1 MEVGRRIREQRRR
14 GGMSQDDLAARV
26 YVSRQ
31 TISSWENDKTYP
43 DVQSLLLLSEIF
55 DVTVDSLVK
64 GDVET
69 MTTTIDNDVR
79 TLKRL
84 GWVML
89 AFLAL
94 MLATLVWAMV
104 QLGVWDWTALQTL
117 PTMLL
122 AIVLW
127 GIAMTAA
134 VWADRIKKE
143 HDLVT
148 YQEIVSFWNGEPVDR
163 DTERGRR
170 ERLMPTWM
178 KGVRTAGMILLAAA
192 IGFLCTRYLVPAI
205 LDALHG

>member
-1 MEVGRRIREQRRR
+1 MEVGRRIREQRKRE
-14 GGMSQDDLAARV
+14 GMSQDDLAARV

-89 AFLAL
+89 AFLVL
-94 MLATLVWAMV
+94 MLAALAWATV
-104 QLGVWDWTALQTL
+104 QMSVWDWTALQTA

-134 VWADRIKKE
+134 VWADRIKKS

-148 YQEIVSFWNGEPVDR
+148 YQEVVSFWNGEPVDR

-170 ERLMPTWM
+170 ERLVPTWM
-178 KGVRTAGMILLAAA
+178 KAIRTVGFVLLAAA
-192 IGFLCTRYLVPAI
+192 LGFLCTGYLVPAA
-205 LDALHG
+205 LDALH

>member
-1 MEVGRRIREQRRR
+1 MEVGRRIREQRKRE
-14 GGMSQDDLAARV
+14 GMSQDDLAARV

-89 AFLAL
+89 AFLVL
-94 MLATLVWAMV
+94 MLAALAWATV
-104 QLGVWDWTALQTL
+104 QMSVWDWTALQTA
-117 PTMLL
+117 PTVLL

-134 VWADRIKKE
+134 VWADRIKKS

-148 YQEIVSFWNGEPVDR
+148 YQEVVSFWNGEPVDR

-170 ERLMPTWM
+170 ERLVPTWM
-178 KGVRTAGMILLAAA
+178 KAIRTVGFVLLAAA
-192 IGFLCTRYLVPAI
+192 LGFLCTGYLVPAA
-205 LDALHG
+205 LDALH

>member
-1 MEVGRRIREQRRR
+1 MEVGRRIREQRKRE
-14 GGMSQDDLAARV
+14 GMSQDDLAARV

-55 DVTVDSLVK
+55 GVTVDSLVK

-94 MLATLVWAMV
+94 MLAAIVWATV
-104 QLGVWDWTALQTL
+104 QMSVWDWTALQTA

-170 ERLMPTWM
+170 ERLVPTWM
-178 KGVRTAGMILLAAA
+178 KALRTVGLVLLAAA
-192 IGFLCTRYLVPAI
+192 LGFLCTGYLVPAV
-205 LDALHG
+205 LDALP

>member
-1 MEVGRRIREQRRR
+1 MEVGRRIREQRTRE
-14 GGMSQDDLAARV
+14 GMSQDDLAARV

-55 DVTVDSLVK
+55 GVTVDSLVK

-94 MLATLVWAMV
+94 TLAAIVWATV
-104 QLGVWDWTALQTL
+104 QMSVWDWTALQTA

-170 ERLMPTWM
+170 ERLVPTWM
-178 KGVRTAGMILLAAA
+178 KALRTVGLVLLAAA
-192 IGFLCTRYLVPAI
+192 LGFLCTGYLVPAV
-205 LDALHG
+205 LDALP